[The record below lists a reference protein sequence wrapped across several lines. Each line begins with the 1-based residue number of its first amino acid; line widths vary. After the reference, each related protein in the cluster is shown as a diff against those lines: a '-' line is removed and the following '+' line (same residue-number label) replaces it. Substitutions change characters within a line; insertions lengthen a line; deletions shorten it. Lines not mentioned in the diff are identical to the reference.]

1 MRTRTAANR
10 AFSRPFVPLRQLTV
24 LHLAPASM
32 SSAGIDR
39 MSGTCRLRG
48 RPRTL
53 VIGRGPGKLASRE
66 PLAEWRAHSVTGI
79 RQYTTEAD
87 TGCDH
92 AIDLRQG
99 DLRLRPCRSIF
110 DWNAGPPQTDRIAR
124 PILGKK
130 KPQGHHHRHFAA
142 RQRQ

>member
-53 VIGRGPGKLASRE
+53 VIGQISCTPTGEVSRDTNSPDKLASRE

-87 TGCDH
+87 T
-92 AIDLRQG
+92 R
-99 DLRLRPCRSIF
+99 
-110 DWNAGPPQTDRIAR
+110 
-124 PILGKK
+124 
-130 KPQGHHHRHFAA
+130 
-142 RQRQ
+142 